1 MAALDEGILRYY
13 LDELSYLRHAG
24 QDFASVYPKVAA
36 RLELQP
42 GECPDPHVER
52 LIESFA
58 FLTARI
64 QSDLDADFPEVAKEL
79 LDVLYPH
86 YLRPVPS
93 LAVARFDVDPER
105 GKLTSGYEIPRDTPL
120 FVHAERGDVCRLR
133 TCYPVTLWPVEV
145 TEAELETPDLYDFTS
160 GLPDVVSILRLR
172 LRSQADTFEDLGV
185 DRLRFHLT
193 GDPVMVG
200 RLYELLLINLKSVVI
215 VPAIESNTGTAP
227 FHLPPSVVHPVG
239 FGEDE
244 ALLPYPSTS
253 HPGYRLLQEYFAF
266 PEKFHFVDLAGLKGR
281 ARGATTD
288 VLFLLKRLPG
298 RLPVRP
304 DTFSLG
310 CTPVVNLFQKTS
322 EPIRIDHRQI
332 EYRLVADMRR
342 EATTEIHSVIAVS
355 GSSDTSDPTR
365 QYAPYYSFTHAME
378 RHGQK
383 AYWHSRTVPA
393 QGGKTGTE
401 ILLSFR
407 DLDFNPA
414 LPPHETVFAQVL
426 CTNRG
431 LAAELPADEA
441 LLQTDEALPV
451 RRIVC
456 VRKPTRPLMP
466 PLAGQALWRLVS
478 HLSLNYLSLEGG
490 EAGLRSLR
498 EILGLYCFSDAPSLQ
513 RQIQGIRGIAPRKVV
528 RRMGDEAWK
537 GFCRGT
543 EITLTFDEAQYV
555 GSSAFL
561 LASVLNRFF
570 ALYAS
575 TNSFTQL
582 VIQRVGREGE
592 WKRWLPMAGA
602 GVVL

>member
-120 FVHAERGDVCRLR
+120 FVHAERGNVCRLR

-145 TEAELETPDLYDFTS
+145 TEAEIETPDLYDFTS

-172 LRSQADTFEDLGV
+172 LHSQADTFEDLGV

-215 VPAIESNTGTAP
+215 VPGDGVSP

-383 AYWHSRTVPA
+383 AYWHSRTVPD

-456 VRKPTRPLMP
+456 VRKPTRPLTP
-466 PLAGQALWRLVS
+466 PLSGQALWRLVS

-513 RQIQGIRGIAPRKVV
+513 RQIQGIRAITPRKVV

-582 VIQRVGREGE
+582 VIQRTGREGE

>member
-1 MAALDEGILRYY
+1 MAALDDGLLRYY

-24 QDFASVYPKVAA
+24 QDFASTYPKVAA

-105 GKLTSGYEIPRDTPL
+105 GKLTSGYKIPRDTPL
-120 FVHAERGDVCRLR
+120 FVHAERGAVCRLR

-160 GLPDVVSILRLR
+160 GLPDVVAILRLR
-172 LRSQADTFEDLGV
+172 LRSQADTFENLGV

-193 GDPVMVG
+193 GDPVLVG

-215 VPAIESNTGTAP
+215 VRDGVAP
-227 FHLPPSVVHPVG
+227 FHLPPSAVRPVG

-266 PEKFHFVDLAGLKGR
+266 PEKFHFVDLSGLKGR
-281 ARGATTD
+281 AHGKTTD

-310 CTPVVNLFQKTS
+310 CTPVVNLFEKTS
-322 EPIRIDHRQI
+322 EPIRIDHRQV

-342 EATTEIHSVIAVS
+342 EATTEIHSVISVS

-378 RHGQK
+378 RQGQK
-383 AYWHSRTVPA
+383 AFWHSRRVPA

-401 ILLSFR
+401 ILLSFC
-407 DLDFNPA
+407 DLDFKPA
-414 LPPHETVFAQVL
+414 LPPEETVFARVL

-431 LAAELPADEA
+431 MAAELPADET

-490 EAGLRSLR
+490 EAGLRALR

-513 RQIQGIRGIAPRKVV
+513 SQIQGIRAITPRKVV

-582 VIQRVGREGE
+582 VIQRTGREGE

>member
-1 MAALDEGILRYY
+1 MPASADGFLRYY

-24 QDFASVYPKVAA
+24 QDFASAYPKVAA

-93 LAVARFDVDPER
+93 LAVARFEVDPER
-105 GKLTSGYEIPRDTPL
+105 GKLTCGYEIPRATPL
-120 FVHAERGDVCRLR
+120 FVHAERGAVCRLR

-145 TEAELETPDLYDFTS
+145 AEAELETPDRYDFTS
-160 GLPDVVSILRLR
+160 GLPDVAAVLRLR
-172 LRSQADTFEDLGV
+172 LRSRAEPFETLGI

-193 GDPVMVG
+193 GDPVLVG
-200 RLYELLLINLKSVVI
+200 RLYELLMVDLKGVAI
-215 VPAIESNTGTAP
+215 VSGEAAP
-227 FHLPPSVVHPVG
+227 FHLPPSAVQAAG
-239 FGEDE
+239 FAEDE
-244 ALLPYPSTS
+244 ALIPYPRAS

-266 PEKFHFVDLAGLKGR
+266 PEKFHFVDLGGLAGR
-281 ARGATTD
+281 ARGAVTD
-288 VLFLLKRLPG
+288 VLFLLRRQPG
-298 RLPVRP
+298 RLPLRT
-304 DTFSLG
+304 DTFALG
-310 CTPVVNLFQKTS
+310 CTPVVNLFAKVS
-322 EPIRIDHRQI
+322 EPIRVDHRQI
-332 EYRLVADMRR
+332 DYRLVPDMRR
-342 EATTEIHSVIAVS
+342 EATTEVHSVLSVS
-355 GSSDTSDPTR
+355 GSSDASDRTR
-365 QYAPYYSFTHAME
+365 EYAPFYSFTHAME
-378 RHGQK
+378 RRGQK
-383 AYWHSRTVPA
+383 AFWHARRMPA

-407 DLDFNPA
+407 DLDFRPA
-414 LPPHETVFAQVL
+414 LPPDETVFAHVL

-431 LAAELPADEA
+431 LASELPAEEP

-456 VRKPTRPLMP
+456 LHKPTRPLTP

-490 EAGLRSLR
+490 EAGLRALH
-498 EILGLYCFSDAPSLQ
+498 EILGLYCFSDAPSL
-513 RQIQGIRGIAPRKVV
+513 RGQIQGIRGISPRKVV
-528 RRMGDEAWK
+528 RRTGDAAWK

-555 GSSAFL
+555 GGSAFL

-582 VIQRVGREGE
+582 VIQRAGREGE

-602 GVVL
+602 GTVL

>member
-1 MAALDEGILRYY
+1 MAALDDELLRYY

-24 QDFASVYPKVAA
+24 QDFASAYPKVAA

-64 QSDLDADFPEVAKEL
+64 QSDLNADFPEVAKEL

-120 FVHAERGDVCRLR
+120 FVHAERGAVCRLR

-145 TEAELETPDLYDFTS
+145 TEAELETSDLYDFTS
-160 GLPDVVSILRLR
+160 GLPDVTAILRLR
-172 LRSQADTFEDLGV
+172 LHSQAETFENLGV

-193 GDPVMVG
+193 GDPVLVG
-200 RLYELLLINLKSVVI
+200 RLYELLLVDLKGVVI
-215 VPAIESNTGTAP
+215 VPEEGAAAP
-227 FHLPPSVVHPVG
+227 FHLPPSAIQPVG
-239 FGEDE
+239 FAEDE
-244 ALLPYPSTS
+244 SLLPYPSTS

-266 PEKFHFVDLAGLKGR
+266 PEKFHFVDLAGLNGR

-288 VLFLLKRLPG
+288 ILFLLRRRPG

-342 EATTEIHSVIAVS
+342 EATTEIHSVVAVS

-365 QYAPYYSFTHAME
+365 QYAPFYSFTHAME

-383 AYWHSRTVPA
+383 AFWHSRRVPA

-407 DLDFNPA
+407 DLDFQPA
-414 LPPHETVFAQVL
+414 RPPDETVFARVL

-431 LAAELPADEA
+431 MAAELPADEA

-498 EILGLYCFSDAPSLQ
+498 EILSLYCFSDAPSLQ
-513 RQIQGIRGIAPRKVV
+513 RQIHGIRGISPRKVV
-528 RRMGDEAWK
+528 RRVGDAAWK

-543 EITLTFDEAQYV
+543 EITLTFDESHYV
-555 GSSAFL
+555 GSSAFM

-582 VIQRVGREGE
+582 VIQRTGREGE

>member
-1 MAALDEGILRYY
+1 MRDSGDGFLRYY

-24 QDFASVYPKVAA
+24 QDFASTYPKVAA

-64 QSDLDADFPEVAKEL
+64 QSDLDADFPEMAREL

-93 LAVARFDVDPER
+93 LAVARFEVDPER
-105 GKLTSGYEIPRDTPL
+105 GKLTSGCEIPRHTAL
-120 FVHAERGDVCRLR
+120 FADAERGAVCRLR

-145 TEAELETPDLYDFTS
+145 AEAELETPDRYDFTS
-160 GLPDVVSILRLR
+160 GLPDVAAVLRLR
-172 LRSQADTFEDLGV
+172 LRSRADAFENLGL

-193 GDPVMVG
+193 GDPVLVG
-200 RLYELLLINLKSVVI
+200 RLYELLLADLKGIAI
-215 VPAIESNTGTAP
+215 VPEGAAP
-227 FHLPPSVVHPVG
+227 FHLPPSAVQAVG
-239 FGEDE
+239 FAEDE
-244 ALLPYPSTS
+244 ALIPYPRTS

-266 PEKFHFVDLAGLKGR
+266 PEKFHFVDLEGLAGR
-281 ARGATTD
+281 ARGTVTD
-288 VLFLLKRLPG
+288 VLFLLRRQPG
-298 RLPVRP
+298 RLPLRP
-304 DTFSLG
+304 DTFALG
-310 CTPVVNLFQKTS
+310 CTPVVNLFSKTS
-322 EPIRIDHRQI
+322 EPIRVDHRQI
-332 EYRLVADMRR
+332 EYRLVPDKRR
-342 EATTEIHSVIAVS
+342 EATTEVHSVISVS
-355 GSSDTSDPTR
+355 GSSDALDRTR
-365 QYAPYYSFTHAME
+365 EYAPFYSFTHAME
-378 RHGQK
+378 RRGQK
-383 AYWHSRTVPA
+383 AFWHARRVPA
-393 QGGKTGTE
+393 QGGRTGTE

-407 DLDFNPA
+407 DLDFRPA
-414 LPPHETVFAQVL
+414 LPPDETVFAHVL

-431 LAAELPADEA
+431 LASELPAEEP

-466 PLAGQALWRLVS
+466 PLAGQTLWRLVS
-478 HLSLNYLSLEGG
+478 QLSLNYLSLEGG
-490 EAGLRSLR
+490 ETGLRALH
-498 EILGLYCFSDAPSLQ
+498 EILDLYCFSDAPSLQ
-513 RQIQGIRGIAPRKVV
+513 RQIQGIRGISPRKVV
-528 RRMGDEAWK
+528 RRMGDAAWK

-555 GSSAFL
+555 GSSALL

-582 VIQRVGREGE
+582 VVRRLGREEE

-602 GVVL
+602 GAVL

>member
-1 MAALDEGILRYY
+1 MQASGEGLLRYY
-13 LDELSYLRHAG
+13 LDELAWLRRAG
-24 QDFASVYPKVAA
+24 QDFAAAYPKVAA

-64 QSDLDADFPEVAKEL
+64 QSDLDADFPEIAKEL

-120 FVHAERGDVCRLR
+120 FVHAERDAVCRMR
-133 TCYPVTLWPVEV
+133 TCYPVTLWPVAVAE
-145 TEAELETPDLYDFTS
+145 TELETPDRYDYTS
-160 GLPDVVSILRLR
+160 GLPDVAAVLRLR
-172 LRSQADTFEDLGV
+172 LVSQADPFEKLGL

-193 GDPVMVG
+193 GDPVLVG
-200 RLYELLLINLKSVVI
+200 RVYELLLVDLKGVVI
-215 VPAIESNTGTAP
+215 VPGTGAAP
-227 FHLPPSVVHPVG
+227 FHLPPAAVQPVG
-239 FGEDE
+239 FAADE
-244 ALLPYPSTS
+244 SLIPYPRTS

-266 PEKFHFVDLAGLKGR
+266 PEKFHFVDLEGLAGR
-281 ARGATTD
+281 ARGTVTD
-288 VLFLLKRLPG
+288 VLFLLRRRPG
-298 RLPVRP
+298 RLPLRP
-304 DTFSLG
+304 DTFELG
-310 CTPVVNLFQKTS
+310 CTPVVNLFTRTS
-322 EPIRIDHRQI
+322 EPIRVDHRQI
-332 EYRLVADMRR
+332 EYPLVADMRR
-342 EATTEIHSVIAVS
+342 EATTEVHSILSVS
-355 GSSDTSDPTR
+355 GSSDAADR
-365 QYAPYYSFTHAME
+365 AREYAPFYSFTHALQ
-378 RHGQK
+378 RNGQK
-383 AYWHSRTVPA
+383 AFWHARRVPA
-393 QGGKTGTE
+393 QGGRTGTE
-401 ILLSFR
+401 MLLSFR
-407 DLDFNPA
+407 DLDFRPA
-414 LPPHETVFAQVL
+414 LPPDETVFAHVL

-431 LAAELPADEA
+431 LAAELPAEEP

-456 VRKPTRPLMP
+456 VRKPTRPLTP

-490 EAGLRSLR
+490 EAGLRALQ

-513 RQIQGIRGIAPRKVV
+513 RQIHGIRGISPRKVV
-528 RRMGDEAWK
+528 RRMGDAAWK

-543 EITLTFDEAQYV
+543 EITLTFDETQYV

-582 VIQRVGREGE
+582 VIQRAGREGE

>member
-1 MAALDEGILRYY
+1 MRLDDGLLRYY
-13 LDELSYLRHAG
+13 LDELAYLRHAG
-24 QDFASVYPKVAA
+24 QDFAATYPKVAA

-86 YLRPVPS
+86 YLRPIPS

-120 FVHAERGDVCRLR
+120 FVHAERGAVCRLR
-133 TCYPVTLWPVEV
+133 TCYPVTLWPVEILE
-145 TEAELETPDLYDFTS
+145 TELETPDRYDFTS
-160 GLPDVVSILRLR
+160 GLPDVAALLRLR
-172 LRSQADTFEDLGV
+172 LRSQTDPFEILGL

-193 GDPVMVG
+193 GDPVLVG
-200 RLYELLLINLKSVVI
+200 RIYELLLVDLKGVVI
-215 VPAIESNTGTAP
+215 VPDVASGRGAAP
-227 FHLPPSVVHPVG
+227 FHLPPAAVQPVG
-239 FGEDE
+239 FAEDE
-244 ALLPYPSTS
+244 ALLPYPRTS

-266 PEKFHFVDLAGLKGR
+266 PEKFHFVDLEGLAGR
-281 ARGATTD
+281 ARGAVTD
-288 VLFLLKRLPG
+288 VIFLLRRQPG

-304 DTFSLG
+304 DTFALG
-310 CTPVVNLFQKTS
+310 CTPVVNLFPKTS
-322 EPIRIDHRQI
+322 EPVRVDHRQI

-342 EATTEIHSVIAVS
+342 EATTEVHSVISVS
-355 GSSDTSDPTR
+355 GSSDAMDQTR
-365 QYAPYYSFTHAME
+365 EYAPFYSYTHAMA
-378 RHGQK
+378 RRGQK
-383 AYWHSRTVPA
+383 AFWHARRVPA
-393 QGGKTGTE
+393 QGGRSGTE
-401 ILLSFR
+401 VLLSFR
-407 DLDFNPA
+407 DLDFRPA
-414 LPPHETVFAQVL
+414 LPPDETVFAHVL
-426 CTNRG
+426 CTNRD
-431 LAAELPADEA
+431 LASELPAEEP

-456 VRKPTRPLMP
+456 VRKPTRPLLP

-490 EAGLRSLR
+490 EAGLGALH

-513 RQIQGIRGIAPRKVV
+513 RQIHGIRGIAPRKVV
-528 RRMGDEAWK
+528 RRMGDAAWK

-555 GSSAFL
+555 GSSAFM

-582 VIQRVGREGE
+582 VIRRAGREGE

-602 GVVL
+602 GTVL